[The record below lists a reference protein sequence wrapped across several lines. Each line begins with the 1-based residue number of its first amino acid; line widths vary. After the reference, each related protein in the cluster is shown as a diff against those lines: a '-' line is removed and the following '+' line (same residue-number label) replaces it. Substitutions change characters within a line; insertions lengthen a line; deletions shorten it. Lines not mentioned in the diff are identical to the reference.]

1 MQRIARSAAAPSG
14 RFAAVSLI
22 WLCLLTVGTA
32 GCRFTGK
39 PSDREPTKQERERVN
54 STWKP
59 ASGNA
64 ARQRP
69 SLQSVAAES
78 PAVVE
83 ARKREEKIV
92 SDLERVSAM
101 MKGRNYEG
109 ALREADRVQRDNPR
123 DPNVTMRTS
132 YLKAMIFHRMNDVS
146 RRKEA
151 MTQMLKSMEEV
162 QKDPRFRAAF
172 EDGTANAEIIKMSID
187 RAGDRYDAN

>member
-1 MQRIARSAAAPSG
+1 
-14 RFAAVSLI
+14 V
-22 WLCLLTVGTA
+22 
-32 GCRFTGK
+32 
-39 PSDREPTKQERERVN
+39 
-54 STWKP
+54 
-59 ASGNA
+59 
-64 ARQRP
+64 
-69 SLQSVAAES
+69 AES
-78 PAVVE
+78 PAAIG

-92 SDLERVSAM
+92 ADLERISVM
-101 MKGRNYEG
+101 MKGGNYEG

-132 YLKAMIFHRMNDVS
+132 YLKAMVFHRMNDVN

-151 MTQMLKSMEEV
+151 MNQMLKSMEDV